1 MSFEKLKYINL
12 EGEIQYL
19 PTWFINS
26 TDKEIKEAINIV
38 LKEEKTSKTYT
49 PETIINENILI
60 SQLKSEGYKNH
71 QIEQIIADI
80 QCGRTLDSAL
90 QRV

>member
-1 MSFEKLKYINL
+1 MSLEKLKYINL

-26 TDKEIKEAINIV
+26 TDEEIKEAINIV
-38 LKEEKTSKTYT
+38 LKEEKPPKTYT
-49 PETIINENILI
+49 PETVLNENVLI

-80 QCGRTLDSAL
+80 QCGRTLDSAM
-90 QRV
+90 QKF

>member
-1 MSFEKLKYINL
+1 MSLEKLKYINL

-49 PETIINENILI
+49 PKTVLNENVLI

-80 QCGRTLDSAL
+80 QCGRTLDSAM